1 MAPPA
6 SSTATATAT
15 DNIDIGLGPDGEHIV
30 DPSYYILLGVKGD
43 ADDNAIKK
51 AYRKQAMKYHPDK
64 NPGDETAAAKFQEIS
79 EAYAQQGKKSAID
92 GAGGEEAMPDPG
104 QIFSQMFGG
113 KAFEDWVG
121 EISLGKEMSTTEEE
135 KAELKQELAQQKTG
149 TAQTTVEASAPN
161 GSPTPDPTTSHSAP
175 VAENIPAEEERKTP
189 PATAANASTVAPEA
203 TANSADAHLSKEDRR
218 RKEQE
223 QREKLE
229 QYEKERAEEKRER
242 VRVLTQ
248 KLRDRVRPFVEATN
262 PGADGDPETQRF
274 AERIKEEA
282 HDLAMESFGVE
293 ICQLI
298 GTIYMTKANSYIKLH
313 KKAGNILGVAGWWS
327 RVKEKGA
334 MLKEGWSF
342 LSVGLEVSRA
352 MSDFE
357 KRQENGA
364 MPEEEMKQLESDLS
378 GKMLLVAWKGSKFEL
393 STVLRQVVDGGTS
406 FKDYALTRESPSVTD
421 EMLLHRARAIFL
433 IGAILKS
440 VTPSEEDDERRELER
455 QVQSNSAEVLPTNA
469 KTSHGRMV
477 EEANRKRKEVKPKKA
492 KKGVPDRVAA
502 Q

>member
-1 MAPPA
+1 MFGDLCA
-6 SSTATATAT
+6 
-15 DNIDIGLGPDGEHIV
+15 DRGIGGN
-30 DPSYYILLGVKGD
+30 

-51 AYRKQAMKYHPDK
+51 AYRKQAMRYHPDK

-79 EAYAQQGKKSAID
+79 EAYAILSDSNARAVYNKQGKKSAID
-92 GAGGEEAMPDPG
+92 GAGGEDAMPDPG

-121 EISLGKEMSTTEEE
+121 EISLGKDVSKAFEMSTTEEE
-135 KAELKQELAQQKTG
+135 KAELKQELAQQKTEAG
-149 TAQTTVEASAPN
+149 GASLATTTTTTTTGAQAGAQA
-161 GSPTPDPTTSHSAP
+161 PDPTASSIAATSDAAP
-175 VAENIPAEEERKTP
+175 TPAAASGT
-189 PATAANASTVAPEA
+189 ATAAATAAPEA
-203 TANSADAHLSKEDRR
+203 AGAASTPTDAHLSKEERR

-274 AERIKEEA
+274 AERIKDEA

-293 ICQLI
+293 ICHLI

-334 MLKEGWSF
+334 MIKEGWSF

-364 MPEEEMKQLESDLS
+364 VPEDEMKQLETDLS

-393 STVLRQVVDGGTS
+393 STVLRQVVDG
-406 FKDYALTRESPSVTD
+406 ALTKESPSVTD
-421 EMLLHRARAIFL
+421 EVLLHRARAIFL
-433 IGAILKS
+433 TGAILKS
-440 VTPSEEDDERRELER
+440 VKASEEDDERRELE
-455 QVQSNSAEVLPTNA
+455 
-469 KTSHGRMV
+469 RMV
-477 EEANRKRKEVKPKKA
+477 EEANRKRKEVKPKKP
-492 KKGVPDRVAA
+492 KKGGADKVAA
-502 Q
+502 QT